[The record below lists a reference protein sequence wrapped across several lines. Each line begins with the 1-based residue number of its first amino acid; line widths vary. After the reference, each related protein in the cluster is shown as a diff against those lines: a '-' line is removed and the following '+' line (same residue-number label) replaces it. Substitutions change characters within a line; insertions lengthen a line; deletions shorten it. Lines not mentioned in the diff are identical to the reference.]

1 MGTVRKLK
9 DGEWRTKGGTVV
21 TPEVEARWSEACEE
35 DFHLAEFTRIQ
46 VGPSPVESPRVSEVI
61 GVRVSPDLYDAA
73 RAKAVREGRSLAN
86 LGREALQRYVE
97 E

>member
-1 MGTVRKLK
+1 
-9 DGEWRTKGGTVV
+9 
-21 TPEVEARWSEACEE
+21 
-35 DFHLAEFTRIQ
+35 
-46 VGPSPVESPRVSEVI
+46 VI